1 VRVFLIILDGVGM
14 GALPDASRYG
24 DAGANTLLHVAEHA
38 GGLKLPVLE
47 AHGLGN
53 LLALP
58 GVRPV
63 LMPQGARGRLAEKS
77 AGKDSTTGHWA
88 DGTLDGRS
96 PRTPDGPAR
105 CRPLEG
111 ARPARLDGAW
121 RLRAPD
127 HPELGEEHQ
136 RTGHFIVYTSADSV
150 FQVAAHEQ
158 TVPIEQLYEAC
169 RAAREL
175 LTGEHAVGRVI
186 ARPFEGAPGDYRR
199 TSRRRDFSLEPHVP
213 TVLDRMTAAGQNV
226 VTVGKVDDL
235 FAGRGVTDAIHT
247 TSNEEGEMVLLDL
260 AKRPGEGLV
269 FANLVDFD
277 TQYGH
282 RNDPAGFARALERFD
297 VTLGQLKSR
306 LRGDEMIWV
315 TADHGNDPTTPGTD
329 HSREYTPLLVMGPR
343 VRDGAELGTRS
354 TFADVGA
361 TLAEL
366 FSVPA
371 PRAGRSFLSELRV
384 RRRQAA
390 GETRGPAAEGGPCG
404 QRPDGRGRAH
414 GRGRR
419 RAQGQSLAVLALPG
433 GGGTPDRIRPRLPW
447 LQRGERVVRA
457 HVLRRA
463 HRAVHGRE
471 RGRAIVHRH
480 RRDGP

>member
-1 VRVFLIILDGVGM
+1 MRVFLIILDGVGM
-14 GALPDASRYG
+14 GALPDASHYG

-58 GVRPV
+58 GVRPT
-63 LMPQGARGRLAEKS
+63 LAPQGARGRLAEKS
-77 AGKDSTTGHWA
+77 AGKDSTTGHWELM
-88 DGTLDGRS
+88 GVTLDQAF
-96 PRTPDGPAR
+96 PTYPDGFPR
-105 CRPLEG
+105 EL
-111 ARPARLDGAW
+111 LDRWSERVQRGWIGNVASSGT
-121 RLRAPD
+121 
-127 HPELGEEHQ
+127 EIIQKLGEAHQ

-150 FQVAAHEQ
+150 FQVAAHER

-169 RAAREL
+169 RAAREM

-186 ARPFEGAPGDYRR
+186 ARPFEGEPGEYRR

-213 TVLDRMTAAGQNV
+213 TVLDRMTGSGQKV

-277 TQYGH
+277 TQFGH
-282 RNDPAGFARALERFD
+282 RNDPAGFARALEKFD
-297 VTLGQLKSR
+297 ITLGELRSR

-366 FSVPA
+366 FSVQA
-371 PRAGRSFLSELRV
+371 PRAGRSFLSELR
-384 RRRQAA
+384 A
-390 GETRGPAAEGGPCG
+390 
-404 QRPDGRGRAH
+404 
-414 GRGRR
+414 
-419 RAQGQSLAVLALPG
+419 
-433 GGGTPDRIRPRLPW
+433 
-447 LQRGERVVRA
+447 
-457 HVLRRA
+457 
-463 HRAVHGRE
+463 
-471 RGRAIVHRH
+471 
-480 RRDGP
+480 